1 METQQQSPLMMGRRR
16 FVALAGGAISLLA
29 FGGTGCAPVSPK
41 AADTGATPSYTAG
54 TYHATALGKKGDV
67 VVEADFS
74 DSRIQAVRVTPELE
88 TKRIADAAIN
98 QLTAQIVDCQTL
110 QLDTV
115 SGATLTS
122 MAILS
127 AMEDCVSQAGGD
139 VEALKDAP
147 GPEASAATEKLKA
160 DLVVVGAG
168 ASGMAAAV
176 RAAQLGANVIV
187 FEKNGNLG
195 GNMLVS
201 GGALTYVNAPE
212 ELRQQNND
220 GYQNYLETTLA
231 TVSDNYDV
239 PQEIVDLI
247 RRQADEWYEAG
258 HTTTFNSLE
267 WNTIS
272 NMIGQGGGTWED
284 TLAYSAGSIPLVEW
298 LTSLDVPWSTLRP
311 IGGYPWPEYSTP
323 TSAKNGE
330 GYCIA
335 LEKEMERVPGTIDI
349 LFQTPADEIIMENGE
364 AVGVKGSC
372 VDGTTYEV
380 LGGRGIVFA
389 TGGYS
394 GGPELLIERDQEW
407 GFEGMSRIPTTNA
420 SGHEGDGHRLI
431 MSVGGTMFD
440 FTPNCMLCIMNA
452 QDSSIEGLI
461 GGNGPLV
468 NLQGKRVVNETGS
481 RNDICRA
488 IMGADGAVLYR
499 ISDKNTSGYNSE
511 DYAQEPEESMVKYQR
526 VFREN
531 TLEELAEA
539 IGVDKTSL
547 VATIEDFNLHAESSE
562 TDDLGRSLYSVSD
575 VIKEPPFYACPNT
588 WGTHISLDGIN
599 TNPETY
605 AVVSTTGEE
614 IPGLYA
620 IGELAGLNGV
630 NCMYYGLDLANQMFG
645 A

>member
-1 METQQQSPLMMGRRR
+1 MMGRRR

-29 FGGTGCAPVSPK
+29 FGGVGCAPSSPK
-41 AADTGATPSYTAG
+41 TADTGLAPSYTAG
-54 TYHATALGKKGDV
+54 TYSATAMGKKGDV

-74 DSRIQAVRVTPELE
+74 DSRIEAVRVTPELE

-122 MAILS
+122 MAILG
-127 AMEDCVSQAGGD
+127 AMEDCVAQAGGD
-139 VEALKDAP
+139 VKALKDAP
-147 GPEASAATEKLKA
+147 GPEASAATEKLEA

-176 RAAQLGANVIV
+176 RAAQLGANVVV
-187 FEKNGNLG
+187 FEKNGNFG

-201 GGALTYVNAPE
+201 GGVLTYINAPE

-239 PQEIVDLI
+239 SPETVDLI
-247 RRQADEWYEAG
+247 RKQAKEWYDAG

-272 NMIGQGGGTWED
+272 NMIGQGGGTWEG

-298 LTSLDVPWSTLRP
+298 LTELGIQWSPLFP
-311 IGGYPWPEYSTP
+311 IGGYPWPEYAAP
-323 TSAKNGE
+323 TSASNGE

-335 LEKEMERVPGTIDI
+335 SDEEMERVPGTIDI
-349 LFQTPADEIIMENGE
+349 LFQTPAGEIIMENGK
-364 AVGVKGSC
+364 VMGIKGSC

-380 LGGRGIVFA
+380 LGSHGVVFA

-394 GGPELLIERDQEW
+394 GGPDLLIERDQEW
-407 GFEGMSRIPTTNA
+407 GFKDMPRIPTTNA

-431 MSVGGTMFD
+431 MGIGGTMFD

-468 NLQGKRVVNETGS
+468 NLQGQRVVNETGS

-488 IMGADGAVLYR
+488 IMDADGAVLYR
-499 ISDKNTSGYNSE
+499 ISDKNGSGYARE
-511 DYAQEPEESMVKYQR
+511 DYMGESEESMVKYQR
-526 VFREN
+526 VYREN

-539 IGVDKTSL
+539 IGADKAAL
-547 VATIEDFNLHAESSE
+547 VATIEDFNRHAESSE
-562 TDDLGRSLYSVSD
+562 TDDLGRSLYSASD

-588 WGTHISLDGIN
+588 WGTHISLDGIS

-605 AVVSTTGEE
+605 AVISTTGEE

-630 NCMYYGLDLANQMFG
+630 NCMYYGLDLANQMFE

>member
-1 METQQQSPLMMGRRR
+1 METQRQSSLMMGRRR

-29 FGGTGCAPVSPK
+29 FGGVGCAPVSSK
-41 AADTGATPSYTAG
+41 TADTGVAPSYAAG
-54 TYHATALGKKGDV
+54 TYRATALGKKGDV

-74 DSRIQAVRVTPELE
+74 DSRIEAIRVTPELE
-88 TKRIADAAIN
+88 TKRIADAAID
-98 QLTAQIVDCQTL
+98 QLTAEIVDYQTL
-110 QLDTV
+110 RLDTV
-115 SGATLTS
+115 TGATLTS

-127 AMEDCVSQAGGD
+127 AMEDCVSQAGGNI
-139 VEALKDAP
+139 EALKDAP
-147 GPEASAATEKLKA
+147 GPEPSTKTERLEA

-176 RAAQLGANVIV
+176 RAAQLGASVVV

-201 GGALTYVNAPE
+201 GGALTYINAPE

-239 PQEIVDLI
+239 SQEIVDLI

-284 TLAYSAGSIPLVEW
+284 TLAYSSGSIPLVEW
-298 LTSLDVPWSTLRP
+298 LTSLDVPWGALRP
-311 IGGYPWPEYSTP
+311 IGGYPWPEYSSP

-335 LEKEMERVPGTIDI
+335 LDKEMERVPGTIDI
-349 LFQTPADEIIMENGE
+349 LFQTPANEIIMENGK

-372 VDGTTYEV
+372 VDGATYEV
-380 LGGRGIVFA
+380 FGAHGVVFA

-394 GGPELLIERDQEW
+394 GGSELLIERDQEW
-407 GFEGMSRIPTTNA
+407 GFKDMPRIPTTNA

-431 MSVGGTMFD
+431 MGVGGTMFE

-452 QDSSIEGLI
+452 QDSSIEGLV

-488 IMGADGAVLYR
+488 IMDADGAVLYR

-511 DYAQEPEESMVKYQR
+511 DYTKEPEESMVKYQR
-526 VFREN
+526 VFRGN

-539 IGVDKTSL
+539 IGADKVSL
-547 VATIEDFNLHAESSE
+547 VATIEDFNRHAESSE
-562 TDDLGRSLYSVSD
+562 ADDLGRSLYSASD

-605 AVVSTTGEE
+605 AVIGATGEE

-630 NCMYYGLDLANQMFG
+630 NCMYYGLDLANQMFEV
-645 A
+645 